1 MSFGKYGTI
10 CFSALDLPPGY
21 LSKDFNYPRFHY
33 LKLGQFLA
41 ERGSNTNLLPFLT
54 NTVLGIRLAAGIM
67 VTRALFIPRSLRP

>member
-54 NTVLGIRLAAGIM
+54 NTV
-67 VTRALFIPRSLRP
+67 